1 MGDFQVTCYGCGSE
15 LVQKFIGKDSRMV
28 RELFVMA
35 REDAPGIVFMDEKTD
50 SEKNMIIKKLSNI
63 FPIKCV
69 NVLS

>member
-1 MGDFQVTCYGCGSE
+1 
-15 LVQKFIGKDSRMV
+15 MV